1 MPDDSVDLVFCS
13 PPYEAQR
20 SYGIGFSLKGQEW
33 VDWAA
38 ERFRECYRVSRG
50 LTCWVVE
57 GNTRKFAYSGA
68 PFLLFADLI
77 RGDPARGIAP
87 LKMRKPPVYQRF
99 GIPGSGGPDFLKN
112 NYEPIICAS
121 KGRLPWSDNTACGHS
136 PKCPPGGAPS
146 HQSRDGRVNRPRLHA
161 KGGDSDGA
169 KVIRQYIPPK
179 RANPGNIID
188 CGAAGGGNM
197 GSKLSTENEA
207 PFPERL
213 PEFFIR
219 SFCPPGGR
227 VLDIF
232 SGSGTTAAAAIKAG
246 RRAVAV
252 DCRVSQCNL
261 TLRRV
266 DEARRHV
273 AQEVTT
279 SSRKEEQNNG

>member
-1 MPDDSVDLVFCS
+1 MSQLVLHHGDALDVLRRMPDDSVDLVFCS

-20 SYGIGFSLKGQEW
+20 SYGIGFSLRGQEW

-57 GNTRKFAYSGA
+57 GHTRKFAYSGA
-68 PFLLFADLI
+68 PFLLFADLM
-77 RGDPARGIAP
+77 RGDPDRGSPP

-121 KGRLPWSDNTACGHS
+121 KGRLPWSDNTAFGHS
-136 PKCPPGGAPS
+136 PKPS
-146 HQSRDGRVNRPRLHA
+146 GPTVSHHSRDGRVNR
-161 KGGDSDGA
+161 K
-169 KVIRQYIPPK
+169 YTPPK
-179 RANPGNIID
+179 RANPGNLIN
-188 CGAAGGGNM
+188 CGAVGGGTM
-197 GSKLSTENEA
+197 GSRLSAENEA

-213 PEFFIR
+213 PDFFIR
-219 SFCPPGGR
+219 SFCPPGGT

-232 SGSGTTAAAAIKAG
+232 SGSGTTVAAAIKAG

-273 AQEVTT
+273 AQKATT
-279 SSRKEEQNNG
+279 PSRKEQQNNG

>member
-20 SYGIGFSLKGQEW
+20 TYGIGFNLKGQEW

-38 ERFRECYRVSRG
+38 ELFRETHRVCRG
-50 LTCWVVE
+50 LTCWVIE
-57 GNTRKFAYSGA
+57 GYTRQFDYSGT
-68 PFLLFADLI
+68 PFLLFADLK
-77 RGDPARGIAP
+77 RGDPGRGIPP

-161 KGGDSDGA
+161 KGGNSQGA
-169 KVIRQYIPPK
+169 KEIRQYTPPK
-179 RANPGNIID
+179 RANPGNLIN

-197 GSKLSTENEA
+197 GSRLSAENEA

-213 PEFFIR
+213 PDFFIR
-219 SFCPPGGR
+219 SFCPPGGT

-246 RRAVAV
+246 RRALAV
-252 DCRVSQCNL
+252 DCRVSQFNL

-266 DEARRHV
+266 DEARR
-273 AQEVTT
+273 QI
-279 SSRKEEQNNG
+279 